1 MRGLLPV
8 FILVA
13 ALVMAEGAICQ
24 DPGTID
30 SLVFGNPDGS
40 PILVNIG
47 VEVSIPIWLKCDENV
62 AFVNLAMA
70 TQNQFVAERQGGVA
84 IGPMTQWDLQFL
96 EPAINWPALGL
107 TTQTFLG
114 ITDFVRPAP
123 NYINTNNQWAM
134 IGAFKIRTT
143 SDSTAMGRISQL
155 LPGEDPTQGLTVM
168 FDEYWNPIV
177 PAMKYSQL
185 HFQQSNPPV
194 ILSPPDDT
202 TYYLSG
208 LFPFTVPFIASDN
221 DNQAIT
227 LSVDFP
233 YTGYQLTR
241 VEERPGY
248 SKYNFSWTPSDSL
261 NALAPLNFIATD
273 ITRAT
278 DVNSVVLDVK
288 PITVKVSIDS
298 VLPGYSAEAII
309 DFDINGTNSRIA
321 AFNLL
326 ISYDPNVLT
335 YQGTDFLSGVQPW
348 EYTIVTINPLG
359 PGTLKL
365 IGVANLYGSGH
376 PLLSRGNHSI
386 ARVRFTSPNQPGLG
400 GLFVPLVMPREDYS
414 SNVLSDSSGMFVFH
428 PVLDPGGV
436 FFLSSSSYL
445 LGDINQNGSAY
456 EVGDV
461 VVLAAYLADPVN
473 NPLSSIQMA
482 ASDVNQDG
490 QQATI
495 ADLIYL
501 INIVNGTVH
510 PPLGGATPG
519 KANLVLDVTDNQ
531 ATLRLKANSPAGGV
545 LVKIN
550 HVGSQIEN
558 LQVPEGLQLKYVDS
572 ADMLSAL
579 IYSPDG
585 RVNIGETILNFRIR
599 GGDKNQ
605 VAVQYF
611 EISDIHGQLFE
622 K

>member
-1 MRGLLPV
+1 V
-8 FILVA
+8 
-13 ALVMAEGAICQ
+13 
-24 DPGTID
+24 
-30 SLVFGNPDGS
+30 
-40 PILVNIG
+40 
-47 VEVSIPIWLKCDENV
+47 
-62 AFVNLAMA
+62 
-70 TQNQFVAERQGGVA
+70 
-84 IGPMTQWDLQFL
+84 
-96 EPAINWPALGL
+96 
-107 TTQTFLG
+107 
-114 ITDFVRPAP
+114 
-123 NYINTNNQWAM
+123 
-134 IGAFKIRTT
+134 
-143 SDSTAMGRISQL
+143 
-155 LPGEDPTQGLTVM
+155 
-168 FDEYWNPIV
+168 
-177 PAMKYSQL
+177 
-185 HFQQSNPPV
+185 
-194 ILSPPDDT
+194 
-202 TYYLSG
+202 
-208 LFPFTVPFIASDN
+208 LFRS
-221 DNQAIT
+221 
-227 LSVDFP
+227 
-233 YTGYQLTR
+233 
-241 VEERPGY
+241 
-248 SKYNFSWTPSDSL
+248 
-261 NALAPLNFIATD
+261 
-273 ITRAT
+273 
-278 DVNSVVLDVK
+278 
-288 PITVKVSIDS
+288 
-298 VLPGYSAEAII
+298 
-309 DFDINGTNSRIA
+309 FDINGTNSRIA
-321 AFNLL
+321 AFNLF

-445 LGDINQNGSAY
+445 LGDINQNGSAF

-501 INIVNGTVH
+501 INVVNGTVH

-519 KANLVLDVTDNQ
+519 KANLVLDVTDNL
-531 ATLRLKANSPAGGV
+531 ATLRLRANSPAGGV

-550 HVGSQIEN
+550 HVGSQLEN
-558 LQVPEGLQLKYVDS
+558 LQVPAGLELKFVDS

-585 RVNIGETILNFRIR
+585 QANIGETILSFNIR

-605 VAVQYF
+605 VAVRYF